1 MAEVVGLR
9 HQVEVVEAEDVAV
22 LVDSVEQAE
31 RPLEPVVRVLAAVPE
46 VDLLVQEEAPQ
57 LVVEVVQQQVEP
69 LVQEVSQ
76 AVGLVPGGRLELLEK
91 TN

>member
-1 MAEVVGLR
+1 VAEVVGLR

-22 LVDSVEQAE
+22 LVDSGEQAE

-57 LVVEVVQQQVEP
+57 LVVEVVQQQVGP
-69 LVQEVSQ
+69 LVQKVS
-76 AVGLVPGGRLELLEK
+76 
-91 TN
+91 